1 MAVVLKNAE
10 QDHGQGVC
18 ITEVYKDLCQT
29 SKMELFMNTKLL
41 GKIFNDAHWE
51 NLIQEFVK
59 IKPWPI
65 LIFSTCL

>member
-29 SKMELFMNTKLL
+29 SKMKLFMNTKLL
-41 GKIFNDAHWE
+41 GKIFKDAHWE
-51 NLIQEFVK
+51 NLI
-59 IKPWPI
+59 
-65 LIFSTCL
+65 